1 VGNNLGRKR
10 NACLNNFNKS
20 YIMRSAEIRLN
31 LSVINSR
38 EGCVKHLR
46 KGRFWR
52 GTVTQIQKWE
62 TPHKGT

>member
-1 VGNNLGRKR
+1 
-10 NACLNNFNKS
+10 
-20 YIMRSAEIRLN
+20 MRSAEIRLN